1 MRNTTAFAHINSL
14 KGEKKEVQLLG
25 PHYKNGRIENN
36 FYVFKVD
43 DKLCVGL
50 LNWFV
55 CEYYVDDLYA
65 VLAESDENY
74 KIYKEFLQ

>member
-1 MRNTTAFAHINSL
+1 MKSIKVFAHLNSL

-25 PHYKNGRIENN
+25 PHYKNGMIENN
-36 FYVFKVD
+36 YYVFKVG

-50 LNWFV
+50 LNCFV
-55 CEYYVDDLYA
+55 FEYYVDDLYA
-65 VLAESDENY
+65 VITENDENY